1 MWYVAHTKPREEFRA
16 LENIERQ
23 GFEAYLPTLRRD
35 KIIRRELAVKIEP
48 LFSRYLFINRSS
60 ANQNFAVLKST
71 RGVQALVSFGQKP
84 AMVSDELVLALKS
97 MEETPH
103 LKLFKEGDPVKILS
117 GPLSGLNGIFK
128 QQCGEQRGHILIDF
142 LNKNHVVI
150 IELSSLKSV
159 SY

>member
-35 KIIRRELAVKIEP
+35 KIIRGELAVKIEP
-48 LFSRYLFINRSS
+48 LFARYLFINRLS

-117 GPLSGLNGIFK
+117 GPLSGLHGIFK
-128 QQCGEQRGHILIDF
+128 HQCGEQRGHILIDF
-142 LNKNHVVI
+142 LNKNHVVT